1 MGVQAIDVDAS
12 IKGKGVEVSK
22 LDDAN
27 LREKVGQIYENDHPL
42 WGPLCLILNASGLG
56 FFDRYLSK
64 KAMDF
69 ELRQIHLLISELQ
82 KFSLNTMPSDS
93 PDLIPALRISL
104 NAIHESLSEEKVRV
118 FASILAN
125 LWNQKTSN
133 WDATSQTLRLVRD
146 LEDVHFLV
154 LSEANKLHNA
164 KTGKG
169 MFSVG
174 RKPSLATSAIEDLL
188 PSNLDPMLI
197 DSCVSDL
204 IAKGLINDSFISNNS
219 LETDIEFSPTKAPV
233 TYSISDL
240 GIWLI
245 KQIPP
250 APSATA
256 S

>member
-1 MGVQAIDVDAS
+1 MQAIDFDAS
-12 IKGKGVEVSK
+12 IKGKEVDVSK
-22 LDDAN
+22 LADAK
-27 LREKVGQIYENDHPL
+27 LSEKIGQIYESDHPL
-42 WGPLCLILNASGLG
+42 WAPLCVLLNSSGLG
-56 FFDRYLSK
+56 FVDRYLSK

-69 ELRQIHLLISELQ
+69 ELRQIRLLISELE
-82 KFSLNTMPSDS
+82 KHSLNSTPSDS

-104 NAIHESLSEEKVRV
+104 NAINESLSEEKIRV

-154 LSEANKLHNA
+154 LSEAYKLHEA
-164 KTGKG
+164 ETGKG

-174 RKPSLATSAIEDLL
+174 RKPSLATHAIEDLL

-197 DSCVSDL
+197 ASCVSDL
-204 IAKGLINDSFISNNS
+204 IAKGLLNDSFISNNS
-219 LETDIEFSPTKAPV
+219 LETDIEFSPTNAPV

-240 GIWLI
+240 GIWLV
-245 KQIPP
+245 KQITP
-250 APSATA
+250 AESKTA